1 MNGDTRDFKCHSS
14 LTAGTSIN
22 SPLRSNRRAASSSLP
37 DRWCCSEACRPQS
50 CSAKELTYRRWNYFH
65 VDGYSS
71 EGKLIDSPLLLPG
84 IFGYSIPNGGKIQCS
99 AETSRR
105 ANLAS
110 D

>member
-1 MNGDTRDFKCHSS
+1 M
-14 LTAGTSIN
+14 
-22 SPLRSNRRAASSSLP
+22 
-37 DRWCCSEACRPQS
+37 E
-50 CSAKELTYRRWNYFH
+50 YFH

-71 EGKLIDSPLLLPG
+71 EGKLIGSPLLLPG
-84 IFGYSIPNGGKIQCS
+84 IFGYSIPNGGKIHCS